1 MEHIINRDYIGII
14 REINGFL
21 EYNEENIVQDY
32 ILIEELDA
40 MKNNPN
46 RTIFDMQEILNK
58 HYSKKINKIISYL
71 YPYDYNTSYE
81 NNSAY
86 YPRLISTL
94 EYKNKIKT
102 KRDELKKLHSSINE
116 QYLNSNMSSYIFD
129 LQKELKESFYK
140 KAKKYIY
147 ASNYQEKKE
156 AIKKDPNIKMYS
168 TDSIGW
174 SEFKYSINEDITI
187 QIKTNFGYG
196 KSSYFF
202 CNLSYKDVAILPY
215 SVLVKYFYANYWE
228 IIRNTRSYEPKRES
242 WYHVLHF
249 VVENSNLAKSDPK
262 KFLQKWVL
270 DEVKEMIQGLK
281 VIFDSPKESLEKHL
295 NILQEKIDL
304 GAYEFVIKSVQ
315 DNEVIQYSVFP
326 NEKTIVFKAEKITG
340 ALLFLDNLKKFK
352 DISPDIDRAISF
364 IEEINLKI
372 YDEIEYFINN
382 LTIEINKSEVILNE
396 IREEFK
402 NIKEEEE
409 HLNKIEE
416 IINEN
421 SKKEDIII
429 LSKEDKQRIKN
440 EYINSTPDYKSL
452 LDKKR
457 DLYRNIESLTK
468 EINMRE
474 NFYSLLKTCKK
485 RIEKKL
491 QAA

>member
-1 MEHIINRDYIGII
+1 
-14 REINGFL
+14 
-21 EYNEENIVQDY
+21 
-32 ILIEELDA
+32 
-40 MKNNPN
+40 
-46 RTIFDMQEILNK
+46 
-58 HYSKKINKIISYL
+58 
-71 YPYDYNTSYE
+71 
-81 NNSAY
+81 
-86 YPRLISTL
+86 
-94 EYKNKIKT
+94 
-102 KRDELKKLHSSINE
+102 
-116 QYLNSNMSSYIFD
+116 
-129 LQKELKESFYK
+129 
-140 KAKKYIY
+140 
-147 ASNYQEKKE
+147 
-156 AIKKDPNIKMYS
+156 MYS

-409 HLNKIEE
+409 EHLNKIEE